1 MQDVALSS
9 RLPISVYKP
18 QSVLSQAIFRVADKI
33 LSAKAIH
40 FEGDLASTFAT
51 ADSEA
56 EIDYQARLPYVEDLM
71 GSGAIT
77 VGELGETI
85 KSQQYE
91 ITQLR
96 KEINLLRTKLSKAV
110 AQGFRL

>member
-1 MQDVALSS
+1 
-9 RLPISVYKP
+9 
-18 QSVLSQAIFRVADKI
+18 
-33 LSAKAIH
+33 
-40 FEGDLASTFAT
+40 
-51 ADSEA
+51 
-56 EIDYQARLPYVEDLM
+56 M